1 VTHKLPALLFAAA
14 LGCSGMAAAQRLPP
28 PPPML
33 NPAALQ
39 AGLRATA
46 GSDTIYFSAQGHGL
60 DAAAIR
66 ALTAQAAWLRA
77 NPAIMVRLDG
87 HADQNDT
94 RDFAF
99 AIAERR
105 AAAARDFLVTQG
117 VAPERLSV
125 ASWGKE
131 RPGVMRIGATT
142 VGVGP
147 RVVTTIR

>member
-1 VTHKLPALLFAAA
+1 MGNLIRATLVFASLSASAPASSQPLP
-14 LGCSGMAAAQRLPP
+14 M

-39 AGLRATA
+39 ADLRAKA

-60 DAAAIR
+60 DAAAIAMLR
-66 ALTAQAAWLRA
+66 AQAGWLRA
-77 NPAIMVRLDG
+77 NPALMVRLEG

-94 RDFAF
+94 RDYAF

-105 AAAARDFLVTQG
+105 AAGVRDFLVTLG
-117 VAPERLSV
+117 VSPDRLSI

-131 RPGVMRIGATT
+131 RPGTIRIGNSM